1 MFNFKKILIAII
13 TFLIVGIAYFV
24 FSSFVLEVSHP
35 DDFQEYETPLI
46 EKHVNIYRNYYG
58 IPHIISQ
65 SENSAYFALG
75 YCHASDRLWQM
86 DYLRRIAEGRLSEIF
101 GQSTVNTDK
110 FMRLL
115 DLRSVAEKSHELL
128 DGATKKA
135 IENYTKGVN
144 FYLNKN
150 YDALPIEFNIF
161 DYEMDEW
168 DPLDCALLFELYSFR
183 NSNSFFMDVIFGMFA
198 EKIGVEN
205 SMDIIPEYFPGP
217 SVLSRNFM
225 KEKISPNIPPAPSIS
240 DSLLQDTSLFKKL
253 PILSNV
259 FDLRSSRSPLT
270 GTNALACRKTKQKE
284 KIAIMANDLHS
295 SLSLPCQWYQVHLTA
310 KSINVAGMTLPGV
323 PFVLSGRNDN
333 ISWGFSN
340 MMLDDCDFF
349 IHELAGENNRS
360 FVSPTGEKEFVL
372 KKDTII
378 VKDSIDIEFYK
389 YYADGSVV
397 LTKDVFDCQVKT
409 AIDFP
414 NSEHVLDFAGKY
426 FFTFNWIGFE
436 PSGELSNLFNLMHA
450 DNWKEFRR
458 SLDKWGSPAL
468 NFVYCDNKGN
478 IGLLPKGF
486 VPIRKAKCNPRIP
499 NPAWDDAYSWI
510 RIEKNFSFGY
520 LLNPDKK
527 YVAAANNVLSH
538 DFNTYLSSYY
548 EPFSRAERID
558 EFFESVSDYGLKD
571 IKQFQFDLLSPYAMH
586 FRELVLPVLLDNY
599 QKFEFSER
607 QAFRIFRDWDCIM
620 SPLSPAAALYS
631 KFLHNTLNSM
641 LSTYLNKENAELLM
655 QNTNIAYIRLL
666 EIISSENMQFGRLNE
681 SSIREIIINSFFSAM
696 KELRKEFN
704 TDNIEKWRYGELNT
718 IEFDHFLTNLK
729 IYDNIV
735 KAGPYEIGGDFST
748 INYFQVFE
756 CKEMI
761 SNGTNGRIILSMAD
775 DRIYTSIAGGAS
787 GQPLSAHYSDQI
799 QLLLNGG
806 YVEIPMSKKPSDD
819 FDLNVTFLP
828 E

>member
-1 MFNFKKILIAII
+1 MFNIRKIFLIII
-13 TFLIVGIAYFV
+13 TLIIAGIAYFV
-24 FSSFVLEVSHP
+24 FSNFVLEVSHP
-35 DDFQEYETPLI
+35 GDLQEYETAAI
-46 EKHVNIYRNYYG
+46 NKGANIYRNYYG

-101 GQSTVNTDK
+101 GQSTANTDK

-115 DLRSVAEKSHELL
+115 DLRSVARKSHAFL
-128 DGATKKA
+128 DKATKKA

-144 FYLNKN
+144 FYLEQNH
-150 YDALPIEFNIF
+150 DALPIEFNIF
-161 DYEMDEW
+161 DYEMDKW

-205 SMDIIPEYFPGP
+205 SMDLIPQYFHGP
-217 SVLSRNFM
+217 EVLSRDFM
-225 KEKISPNIPPAPSIS
+225 KEKSTKNIPPAPSIS

-259 FDLRSSRSPLT
+259 LDLRSSRSPLT
-270 GTNALACRKTKQKE
+270 GTNAIACRKTNKKE

-295 SLSLPCQWYQVHLTA
+295 SLSLPCQWYQVHITS
-310 KSINVAGMTLPGV
+310 KNINVAGMTLPGV

-333 ISWGFSN
+333 ISWGISN

-349 IHELAGENNRS
+349 IHELAGENNRY
-360 FVSPTGEKEFVL
+360 FMSPTGKKEFVL

-378 VKDSIDIEFYK
+378 VKDSVDIEFYK

-397 LTKDVFDCQVKT
+397 LTKDVFDCKVKT

-414 NSEHVLDFAGKY
+414 NSEHVVDFAGKY
-426 FFTFNWIGFE
+426 FLTFKWVGFE
-436 PSGELSNLFNLMHA
+436 PSGELSNLFKLMHA
-450 DNWKEFRR
+450 DNWKEFKN
-458 SLDKWGSPAL
+458 SLEKWGSPAL
-468 NFVYCDNKGN
+468 NFIYSDKKGN

-486 VPIRKAKCNPRIP
+486 VPIRKSKCNPGIP
-499 NPAWDDAYSWI
+499 NPAWDNAYSWK
-510 RIEKNFSFGY
+510 RIEKNFSFGN
-520 LLNPDKK
+520 LLNPKK
-527 YVAAANNVLSH
+527 EYVAAANNVLTH
-538 DFNTYLSSYY
+538 GFNTYLSSYF

-571 IKQFQFDLLSPYAMH
+571 IKQFQFDLLSPYAMQ

-631 KFLHNTLNSM
+631 KFLQKTLNSL
-641 LSTYLNKENAELLM
+641 LSTYLNKEN
-655 QNTNIAYIRLL
+655 
-666 EIISSENMQFGRLNE
+666 
-681 SSIREIIINSFFSAM
+681 
-696 KELRKEFN
+696 
-704 TDNIEKWRYGELNT
+704 
-718 IEFDHFLTNLK
+718 
-729 IYDNIV
+729 
-735 KAGPYEIGGDFST
+735 
-748 INYFQVFE
+748 
-756 CKEMI
+756 
-761 SNGTNGRIILSMAD
+761 
-775 DRIYTSIAGGAS
+775 
-787 GQPLSAHYSDQI
+787 
-799 QLLLNGG
+799 
-806 YVEIPMSKKPSDD
+806 
-819 FDLNVTFLP
+819 
-828 E
+828 